1 LNDNLLLQVRQK
13 VVRDAM
19 ISVHGES
26 DKVNEAWLQGMWDF
40 LMAKCRPC
48 GKPVIELRQ
57 SFRVI
62 PRK

>member
-1 LNDNLLLQVRQK
+1 
-13 VVRDAM
+13 M